1 MAQPPIGE
9 GVVVDVP
16 ATTANLGPGFDC
28 LGAALDLNNRFELRV
43 VEGGVDRFDLH
54 IEGSEGTHL
63 RGGPDNLIYRSAQ
76 RVWLE
81 AGCEPVGLEAR
92 VRLAVPPARG
102 LGSSAAAIV
111 AGLIGANALIGD
123 PLGREKLL
131 ELAIA
136 IEGHPDNVVPS
147 LLGGLCLTA
156 KTAVPNWRVM
166 RCEWRDTVKAV
177 VAIPGIRLSTAE
189 ARRAMPRSI
198 PIPDAVT
205 NLGSLTLLLRG
216 LRTGDG
222 TLIHDGMHDRIHE
235 PYRWGLIQGGREV
248 RQAALD
254 AGAWGCVI
262 SGAGPSV
269 LALAPEDAA
278 HEVGQA
284 MVAAWEASG
293 VSSRHAVLG
302 LQHSGSAWT
311 PLPGAT
317 PPAVSPPTP
326 NPGPKRPVAP
336 AAAGG
341 ARARSRGR
349 QG

>member
-156 KTAVPNWRVM
+156 KTAEPNWRVM
-166 RCEWRDTVKAV
+166 RCEWHDTVQAV

-269 LALAPEDAA
+269 LALAPAETA
-278 HEVGQA
+278 HDVGQV
-284 MVAAWEASG
+284 MVAAWEACG

-317 PPAVSPPTP
+317 APAVSPTPSP

-336 AAAGG
+336 AAAGT
-341 ARARSRGR
+341 RARSRGR